1 MKHKYIIFSL
11 IVNICLL
18 GYLFYTPISALAEDD
33 YEYSEDY
40 DGGDED
46 EDSNTNSNYDYN
58 FWTNYWKQFF
68 ENQSDNQPEEK
79 QEGENQP
86 VEEDEA
92 KDETDNAPKLDMTNV
107 TLDKT
112 SLSKV
117 VVDYGG
123 WIENAEFKIKV
134 NSETRLNQD
143 ENADVSAV
151 SSNKDMYFYTDLVDN
166 VLTISTSSA
175 GKTTLKLTI
184 NEKVFEIK
192 VNIKSIGLDENY
204 YIVAKGK
211 SEKISAK
218 GLKGVELNW
227 KSAKPDIAVVDK
239 DGRIKGLKEGNAV
252 ITAKV
257 DGTKLAFLV
266 SVVPEIKKKAV
277 KWAIEYSNKSEY
289 SQPKRMQ
296 KGYYD
301 CSSLVWRAYNKF
313 GHNLAG
319 AKYAPTAAE
328 LCRHY
333 DSKKQYIKG
342 GMNEKNLEG
351 LKLMPGDLVF
361 YSGEKNGRYK
371 NIYHVEMV
379 AGYNFYGLDEKGHP
393 NVSIKY
399 VRLGLG
405 GGQNAARILAK

>member
-18 GYLFYTPISALAEDD
+18 GYLFYTPISAFAEDD

-40 DGGDED
+40 DGGDEN

-68 ENQSDNQPEEK
+68 ENQSDNQPDEK
-79 QEGENQP
+79 QEGENQQ
-86 VEEDEA
+86 VEED
-92 KDETDNAPKLDMTNV
+92 DESEDDNAPKIDMTNV

-134 NSETRLNQD
+134 NSETLLNQD

-218 GLKGVELNW
+218 
-227 KSAKPDIAVVDK
+227 
-239 DGRIKGLKEGNAV
+239 
-252 ITAKV
+252 
-257 DGTKLAFLV
+257 
-266 SVVPEIKKKAV
+266 
-277 KWAIEYSNKSEY
+277 
-289 SQPKRMQ
+289 
-296 KGYYD
+296 
-301 CSSLVWRAYNKF
+301 
-313 GHNLAG
+313 
-319 AKYAPTAAE
+319 
-328 LCRHY
+328 
-333 DSKKQYIKG
+333 
-342 GMNEKNLEG
+342 
-351 LKLMPGDLVF
+351 
-361 YSGEKNGRYK
+361 
-371 NIYHVEMV
+371 
-379 AGYNFYGLDEKGHP
+379 
-393 NVSIKY
+393 
-399 VRLGLG
+399 
-405 GGQNAARILAK
+405 